1 MALLKQ
7 WLLDSAEEWRISPR
21 IATSIFWL
29 PIIGAVV
36 IAAMILNR
44 PLYRF
49 VIREDG
55 PVEYAQFVFFALAS
69 LYGALVGIKR
79 LRAGHVWQG
88 ILFLLFALG
97 MFFIAGEEI
106 AWGQRILG
114 LTTPEELEEVNKQG
128 EITVHNIGNV
138 LFFLNLVFMLIGAGG
153 MVAWV
158 ANKKLQ
164 LQQYWDQAN
173 YLLVPPFF
181 LAPAFFMAFAYKLV
195 RFTVVRT
202 PGFIVTKYGEWPEL
216 CMAFALC
223 AFVWLNYRR
232 LKVQQEGAIPKVSM
246 STQVIK

>member
-7 WLLDSAEEWRISPR
+7 WLHDSAEEWHISTR
-21 IATSIFWL
+21 TATIIFWL
-29 PIIGAVV
+29 PLIGAVV

-55 PVEYAQFVFFALAS
+55 PVEYAQFFLFALAS
-69 LYGALVGIKR
+69 LYGVLVGIKR
-79 LRAGHVWQG
+79 LRAGHVWQAT
-88 ILFLLFALG
+88 LFFVFALG

-106 AWGQRILG
+106 AWGQRLLG
-114 LTTPEELEEVNKQG
+114 LTTPEELDEVNKQG

-138 LFFLNLVFMLIGAGG
+138 LFFINLVFMLIGLGG
-153 MVAWV
+153 MVAWL
-158 ANKKLQ
+158 ANKKLR
-164 LQQYWDQAN
+164 LEQYWNQAN
-173 YLLVPPFF
+173 YLLIPPFF

-232 LKVQQEGAIPKVSM
+232 LKSQQEASVPAVSL
-246 STQVIK
+246 SGQVVK